1 MGEWTDEQLM
11 QRFQAGHASP
21 FDLLFQRYRRPLF
34 AFICRMLNGDRPAAE
49 DLLQEIFLKIL
60 KARDLYDP
68 RQKFSTWLFA
78 IARNHCLNVLR
89 SRGYRDEQE
98 TVPLDTAEPAGAN
111 SAAHPPAERIAARA
125 GGTAPT
131 ERTEAARLLELAVQ
145 TLPPVHR
152 EVFLL
157 RAVEGFSHS
166 ETAQILRL
174 SAGNVRVHYLR
185 ARQLL
190 QKELTRLGWEG
201 ATS

>member
-1 MGEWTDEQLM
+1 MSEWTDEQLM
-11 QRFQAGHASP
+11 QRFQAGNASP

-34 AFICRMLNGDRPAAE
+34 TFICRMLDGDRAAAE

-89 SRGYRDEQE
+89 SRGYRDDQE
-98 TVPLDTAEPAGAN
+98 TVSLEAAAPADPEPAAR
-111 SAAHPPAERIAARA
+111 PAEERIAAPA
-125 GGTAPT
+125 GGTVPT
-131 ERTEAARLLELAVQ
+131 ERREAAHFLDLALQ
-145 TLPPVHR
+145 TLPPTHR

-157 RAVEGFSHS
+157 RAVEGFSHL

-174 SAGNVRVHYLR
+174 SAGNVRIHYLR

-201 ATS
+201 ATP